1 MSTFD
6 PSTNH
11 LNDDAVAASAVDRGD
26 AVTGRHARP
35 PAEAE
40 RDVDAFASDDTQP
53 FDPITD
59 DVDGNHAERA
69 EPNRSALD
77 EVAHPFDQT
86 NGIVEEVD
94 RQHGETHNNDEQLD
108 ADPDVDPDLDP
119 TAEDDE
125 PGRESPN
132 DRRPLVNTALI
143 TEEVFGDDE
152 RKKPRFD

>member
-11 LNDDAVAASAVDRGD
+11 LNDDAVAAAAVDRGD

-40 RDVDAFASDDTQP
+40 RDAGAFASDDTQP

-59 DVDGNHAERA
+59 DVDGNHTERA
-69 EPNRSALD
+69 QPNLSALD

-94 RQHGETHNNDEQLD
+94 RNHGETHTNDEQLD
-108 ADPDVDPDLDP
+108 ADPDLDP

-125 PGRESPN
+125 PGRESAN